1 MLGLVN
7 WLTAQLLLFKQ
18 CLGILNLG
26 VAVQVLKVLVTMDGF
41 SLKFAKML

>member
-7 WLTAQLLLFKQ
+7 WLTLLLQVFKQ
-18 CLGILNLG
+18 CLGISNLG